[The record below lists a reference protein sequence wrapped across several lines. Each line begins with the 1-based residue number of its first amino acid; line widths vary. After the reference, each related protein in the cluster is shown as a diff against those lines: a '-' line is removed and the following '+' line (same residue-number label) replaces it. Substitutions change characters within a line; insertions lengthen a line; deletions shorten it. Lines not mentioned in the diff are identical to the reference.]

1 VNALRVVVVDIVAE
15 ESAQVLLIEYNHVIE
30 DFAPA

>member
-1 VNALRVVVVDIVAE
+1 VNTLRIVIADIVAE
-15 ESAQVLLIEYNHVIE
+15 ESAQVVLIEYNHVIE